1 MVKSLHFPRRMGK
14 PGRGLYT
21 GHLGLS
27 PPIRI
32 PSMRASRWLSLLFAL
47 LLLAGC
53 GQKGALYHSDEPR
66 PASSDTPATPAPDAT
81 TPSEPQPPSDF

>member
-1 MVKSLHFPRRMGK
+1 
-14 PGRGLYT
+14 
-21 GHLGLS
+21 
-27 PPIRI
+27 
-32 PSMRASRWLSLLFAL
+32 MRASRWLSLLFAL

>member
-1 MVKSLHFPRRMGK
+1 
-14 PGRGLYT
+14 
-21 GHLGLS
+21 
-27 PPIRI
+27 
-32 PSMRASRWLSLLFAL
+32 MRASRWLSLLFAL

-66 PASSDTPATPAPDAT
+66 PVPSDTPATPATPAPDAT